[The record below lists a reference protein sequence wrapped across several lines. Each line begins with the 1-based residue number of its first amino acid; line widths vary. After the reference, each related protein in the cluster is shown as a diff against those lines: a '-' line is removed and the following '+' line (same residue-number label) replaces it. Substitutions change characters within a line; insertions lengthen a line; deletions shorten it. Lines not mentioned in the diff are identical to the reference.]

1 MVNNELNFDVYH
13 KPKEKFS
20 YFCYRCCHLPHT
32 KNNIALLLVRRIV
45 QIVTDN
51 KNNRLQE
58 IKDHLLKRK
67 HPEKIIYYSFTK
79 LF

>member
-1 MVNNELNFDVYH
+1 MFITNLKKNSVTFVIDVVTYH
-13 KPKEKFS
+13 TRKS
-20 YFCYRCCHLPHT
+20 
-32 KNNIALLLVRRIV
+32 NIALLLVRRIV
-45 QIVTDN
+45 RIVTDN

-67 HPEKIIYYSFTK
+67 HPEKIIDYSFTK

>member
-1 MVNNELNFDVYH
+1 MFITNLKKNSVTFVIDVVT
-13 KPKEKFS
+13 
-20 YFCYRCCHLPHT
+20 YRT
-32 KNNIALLLVRRIV
+32 RKNNIALLLVRRIV